1 MAPSTDPGGGF
12 VSTGE
17 VPASNSWGGSGDRRP
32 LHLMTYILPPQ
43 LTIVRI
49 CDGFLSLFD
58 K

>member
-49 CDGFLSLFD
+49 CDGFFVIIR
-58 K
+58 